1 MNTNNI
7 LAGLGGAIALTLL
20 NESLKKLDNKMPRID
35 LVGEEA
41 VQKTAA
47 FFGVDIQNK
56 EALIGTTLVS
66 DVVSNT
72 AYYSLIN
79 NETND
84 LWFKAAS
91 SGLVAGFGA
100 ISIPDKIGLNDN
112 PVAKSL
118 PTKVMTMGYYMFGA
132 LTTAA
137 ILSVLERFESN
148 NK

>member
-1 MNTNNI
+1 MTTNNI
-7 LAGLGGAIALTLL
+7 LAGLGGALVLTIL
-20 NESLKKLDNKMPRID
+20 NESLKNLDNKMPRID

-41 VQKTAA
+41 VRKTAS

-56 EALIGTTLVS
+56 EALIGTTLVT
-66 DVVSNT
+66 DIVSNT

-79 NETND
+79 DEGND

-91 SGLVAGFGA
+91 SGLVAGLGA
-100 ISIPDKIGLNDN
+100 VSLPEQVGLNDK
-112 PVAKSL
+112 PVAKSFS
-118 PTKVMTMGYYMFGA
+118 TKAMTMGYYMVGA

-137 ILSVLERFESN
+137 VFRFLQRFE

>member
-1 MNTNNI
+1 MTTNNI
-7 LAGLGGAIALTLL
+7 LAGLGGALVLTIL
-20 NESLKKLDNKMPRID
+20 NESLKNLDNKMPRID

-41 VQKTAA
+41 VQKTAS

-56 EALIGTTLVS
+56 EALIGTTLVT
-66 DVVSNT
+66 DIVSNT

-79 NETND
+79 DEGND

-91 SGLVAGFGA
+91 SGLVAGLGA
-100 ISIPDKIGLNDN
+100 VSLPEQVGLNDK
-112 PVAKSL
+112 PVAKSFS
-118 PTKVMTMGYYMFGA
+118 TKAMTMGYYMVGA

-137 ILSVLERFESN
+137 VFRFLQRFE